1 MSNNILEQE
10 KEVTIRIPVRDYLF
24 ASDMGK
30 YLYVQG
36 VGAGPTI
43 EDFTKQAFYFYIN
56 SMGKHLGQA
65 PVNQPVQ
72 QPVQQFQPV
81 RQPEQVRIQVP
92 PETDVRVQVQQ
103 PQTQPVQTTLFE
115 PQAIQEQQQEENEL
129 DMSIDEMF
137 EKTMSSNMEE
147 ELARI
152 RRFSG
157 AGQNIANTG
166 ISGTRGV

>member
-43 EDFTKQAFYFYIN
+43 EDFTKQAFYFYLN
-56 SMGKHLGQA
+56 SMGKHLGQK
-65 PVNQPVQ
+65 PIQE
-72 QPVQQFQPV
+72 PVQQFQPV

-92 PETDVRVQVQQ
+92 PDSTVQVQTQ
-103 PQTQPVQTTLFE
+103 PQQSVQTTLFE
-115 PQAIQEQQQEENEL
+115 PQAIQEQQEENEL

-157 AGQNIANTG
+157 AGQNVVNATNA
-166 ISGTRGV
+166 RGV

>member
-10 KEVTIRIPVRDYLF
+10 KEVTIKIPVKDYLF
-24 ASDMGK
+24 AGDMGK

-36 VGAGPTI
+36 VIPGPTI

-56 SMGKHLGQA
+56 AMGRQLGQK
-65 PVNQPVQ
+65 PIPYPTNTNTNQAQSDVQIQIPSKTDVQIDIQSQQ
-72 QPVQQFQPV
+72 QPPGHQK
-81 RQPEQVRIQVP
+81 
-92 PETDVRVQVQQ
+92 
-103 PQTQPVQTTLFE
+103 TLF
-115 PQAIQEQQQEENEL
+115 PQSIQQQEQEEKSEL

-147 ELARI
+147 EMARI

-157 AGQNIANTG
+157 AGQNVHNQEQQG
-166 ISGTRGV
+166 SVL